1 MSRSPHGIEPDLEGG
16 QQAAGYRVLRRALP
30 IRAEPVGC
38 ESRRVPQRSG
48 LDRLGLKVK
57 EAQELTRF
65 RVQCDP
71 RTFAEKAERDAVR
84 CLRDR
89 QSDVRQLGGL
99 AYARCAMSCPC
110 TENCLTKRSS
120 SGRTHREHE
129 GRSDPRVP
137 DRRWVS
143 CRLLGEHWQV
153 KHDVAPEKCA
163 LPQKLVLYPSHA
175 TESRARYRMT
185 L

>member
-1 MSRSPHGIEPDLEGG
+1 M
-16 QQAAGYRVLRRALP
+16 
-30 IRAEPVGC
+30 
-38 ESRRVPQRSG
+38 PQRSG

-71 RTFAEKAERDAVR
+71 RTFAEKAKRDAVR

-89 QSDVRQLGGL
+89 HQTSGSSEVWHMP
-99 AYARCAMSCPC
+99 RCAMSCPC

-129 GRSDPRVP
+129 RSFSSKGA
-137 DRRWVS
+137 RWVS
-143 CRLLGEHWQV
+143 CRLLGEHCQV

-163 LPQKLVLYPSHA
+163 LPQKLVLYPLACNREQGALSDDALAIVHLHCVLPSCFEAQGHA
-175 TESRARYRMT
+175 KG
-185 L
+185 

>member
-1 MSRSPHGIEPDLEGG
+1 MSRS
-16 QQAAGYRVLRRALP
+16 
-30 IRAEPVGC
+30 PVGC

-65 RVQCDP
+65 QGQCDP
-71 RTFAEKAERDAVR
+71 RTFAEQRGTPSDACATGIR
-84 CLRDR
+84 RP
-89 QSDVRQLGGL
+89 
-99 AYARCAMSCPC
+99 AARRFGICPGVLCRVPC

-143 CRLLGEHWQV
+143 CRLLGENWQV

-163 LPQKLVLYPSHA
+163 LPQKLVLYPLA
-175 TESRARYRMT
+175 WMT
-185 L
+185 LSH

>member
-1 MSRSPHGIEPDLEGG
+1 M
-16 QQAAGYRVLRRALP
+16 P
-30 IRAEPVGC
+30 IRAAPVGC

-89 QSDVRQLGGL
+89 HQTSGSSEVRHMP
-99 AYARCAMSCPC
+99 RCAMSCPC

-143 CRLLGEHWQV
+143 CRLLGENWQV

-163 LPQKLVLYPSHA
+163 LPQKLVLYPLA
-175 TESRARYRMT
+175 WMT
-185 L
+185 LSQ